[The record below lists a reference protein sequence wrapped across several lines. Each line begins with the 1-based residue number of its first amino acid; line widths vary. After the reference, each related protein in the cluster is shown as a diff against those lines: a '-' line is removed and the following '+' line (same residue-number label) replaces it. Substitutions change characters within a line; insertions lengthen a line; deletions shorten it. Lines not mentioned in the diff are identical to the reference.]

1 MAGCITISGSG
12 GTANATLAGLT
23 DVHFAIHPTSGQ
35 ALVYDGVNSRWTN
48 GRPAWTLPDWAST
61 HIYEPGDTVYHQG
74 QFWRNIQTA
83 GANTG
88 HEPKLLKAEAI
99 GWFRR
104 GGHTVGPLYPE
115 FVEIGDTF
123 LAPTGTI
130 ATHFGAHY
138 AVKYHSDTNWTV
150 WEWKVISHGPPITF
164 GWHKIDIAHKVTH
177 RHYAEPSPVTA
188 EETGL
193 LWIFDAPGSTSTPIV
208 PQRYWEPVVLGDYLV
223 SLADVDASKAVA
235 GDTLVLDANGR
246 WVATPVGTTP
256 GGGGGNYQPILPKT
270 QYGANLPLNA
280 NLGWTSTISGEV
292 ATEADRVYAAGV
304 GVSSNS
310 MFTQGMYFTQGS
322 GMYLS
327 GGSIETNSATS
338 DTRIQRQSLE
348 NGTIT
353 NDSAVILKP
362 GEMKIY
368 ATRKL
373 ASGNVNA
380 EFFLQTDR
388 TFDVNTPAE
397 AKGTY
402 NGTAVKLAGAGS
414 IFSERLVRGD
424 NSHQISMAAN
434 ATHSMVQL
442 IHNKPI
448 VKTDD
453 TIATLKDI
461 ADATSGGGGGGLD
474 IATANGL
481 YLPSLQTANT
491 PLSTVTNLQRSFG
504 VIGASNSGAIGLSN
518 TTAQI
523 RLVNKSNT
531 DERLATTCLTLS
543 GITDTVTGTSNLSA
557 SSAITSLAKT
567 TRVNEGSLAK
577 TTEAISATGVTLT
590 LKASSTPN
598 ASNGTGDASYTVLG
612 GSVEFISNSGNG
624 FRYRADH
631 GLTAIAG
638 NTNTTIIDDSYIVR
652 KYADTRYLQAPAAAT
667 ANQVLTYNGTAWGAA
682 NASSGG
688 GTVDLSGY
696 IPRSNVTSAF
706 YGAPAVA
713 MSNGTNVVGVYSD
726 GTAGVF
732 NGLNEIALTPA
743 GPSHMI
749 AESADGAMKSKL
761 QVTISAITLESKDLT
776 KSGAIGVNSQG
787 VTAFQPAGIVVVGD
801 TVITGGLGDARYI
814 QKPAAATANQVL
826 TYDGTTWGAANAT
839 GGDLSLYVPR
849 TSNAPLVIETT
860 KQTSMQVGM
869 TLVSKYGQY
878 SSSLAIDGSKGFT
891 LQDMRGSTVKSST
904 SGEVLII
911 PDTIQSPSPT
921 KIRVL
926 VGQVDIPVGPSGA
939 SDPTGGITIQQGEPI
954 KALVA
959 PANSTFSDPLAYIT
973 SGYANATFRRNDAP
987 GYTGTYTL
995 PDGKVMTI
1003 QNGVIVSIA

>member
-1 MAGCITISGSG
+1 MSAANHPVSVPISGRANPANLTLPAPVRVMAGCITISGSG

-83 GANTG
+83 GANNG

-246 WVATPVGTTP
+246 WIATPVGTTP

-310 MFTQGMYFTQGS
+310 MFTQGMYFSQGS

-353 NDSAVILKP
+353 GDSAVILKP

-373 ASGNVNA
+373 ATGNVNA

-388 TFDVNTPAE
+388 AFDVNTPAE

-402 NGTAVKLAGAGS
+402 NGTAVKLSGTGS
-414 IFSERLVRGD
+414 IFSKRLVLGD

-434 ATHSMVQL
+434 ATHAMVKL

-481 YLPSLQTANT
+481 Y
-491 PLSTVTNLQRSFG
+491 
-504 VIGASNSGAIGLSN
+504 
-518 TTAQI
+518 
-523 RLVNKSNT
+523 
-531 DERLATTCLTLS
+531 
-543 GITDTVTGTSNLSA
+543 
-557 SSAITSLAKT
+557 
-567 TRVNEGSLAK
+567 
-577 TTEAISATGVTLT
+577 
-590 LKASSTPN
+590 
-598 ASNGTGDASYTVLG
+598 
-612 GSVEFISNSGNG
+612 
-624 FRYRADH
+624 
-631 GLTAIAG
+631 
-638 NTNTTIIDDSYIVR
+638 
-652 KYADTRYLQAPAAAT
+652 
-667 ANQVLTYNGTAWGAA
+667 
-682 NASSGG
+682 
-688 GTVDLSGY
+688 
-696 IPRSNVTSAF
+696 
-706 YGAPAVA
+706 
-713 MSNGTNVVGVYSD
+713 
-726 GTAGVF
+726 
-732 NGLNEIALTPA
+732 
-743 GPSHMI
+743 
-749 AESADGAMKSKL
+749 
-761 QVTISAITLESKDLT
+761 
-776 KSGAIGVNSQG
+776 
-787 VTAFQPAGIVVVGD
+787 
-801 TVITGGLGDARYI
+801 
-814 QKPAAATANQVL
+814 
-826 TYDGTTWGAANAT
+826 
-839 GGDLSLYVPR
+839 VPR
-849 TSNAPLVIETT
+849 TSNTPLVIETT
-860 KQTSMQVGM
+860 KQTSMQIGM
-869 TLVSKYGQY
+869 TLVSKYSQY

-911 PDTIQSPSPT
+911 PDTIQGPSPT

-973 SGYANATFRRNDAP
+973 SGYANATFRRNNAP
-987 GYTGTYTL
+987 GYTGTYVL

>member
-1 MAGCITISGSG
+1 MPAANHPVSVPIAGRAGSANLTLPAPVRVMAGSITIGGGG
-12 GTANATLAGLT
+12 GTANATLEGLT
-23 DVHFAIHPTSGQ
+23 DVHFPIQPTAGQ

-48 GRPAWTLPDWAST
+48 GRPAWTLPDWTST

-74 QFWRNIQTA
+74 QFWRNIQTL
-83 GANTG
+83 GPNNG
-88 HEPKLLKAEAI
+88 HEPILLKAEAI

-104 GGHTVGPLYPE
+104 GGRTIGPLYPE

-193 LWIFDAPGSTSTPIV
+193 LWIFDAPGSTSVPVV

-246 WVATPVGTTP
+246 WIATPVGTTP

-310 MFTQGMYFTQGS
+310 MFTQGMYFSQGS

-353 NDSAVILKP
+353 GDSAVILKP

-373 ASGNVNA
+373 ATGNVNA

-388 TFDVNTPAE
+388 TFDVNTPEE

-402 NGTAVKLAGAGS
+402 NGTAVKLSGTGS
-414 IFSERLVRGD
+414 IFGKRLVRGD

-474 IATANGL
+474 IDTANGL

-531 DERLATTCLTLS
+531 DERLVTTCLTLS

-567 TRVNEGSLAK
+567 TRVNHGTLAK
-577 TTEAISATGVTLT
+577 TTEILNDTGVTLT

-598 ASNGTGDASYTVLG
+598 ASNGTGDASYTVIG
-612 GSVEFISNSGNG
+612 GSVEFISNTGNG
-624 FRYRADH
+624 FRYKADH
-631 GLTAIAG
+631 GLTEIAG
-638 NTNTTIIDDSYIVR
+638 TTNSTIVDDSYITK
-652 KYADTRYLQAPAAAT
+652 KYADTHY
-667 ANQVLTYNGTAWGAA
+667 
-682 NASSGG
+682 
-688 GTVDLSGY
+688 
-696 IPRSNVTSAF
+696 
-706 YGAPAVA
+706 
-713 MSNGTNVVGVYSD
+713 
-726 GTAGVF
+726 
-732 NGLNEIALTPA
+732 
-743 GPSHMI
+743 
-749 AESADGAMKSKL
+749 
-761 QVTISAITLESKDLT
+761 
-776 KSGAIGVNSQG
+776 
-787 VTAFQPAGIVVVGD
+787 
-801 TVITGGLGDARYI
+801 
-814 QKPAAATANQVL
+814 
-826 TYDGTTWGAANAT
+826 AT
-839 GGDLSLYVPR
+839 GNLSLYVPR
-849 TSNAPLVIETT
+849 TSNTPLVIETT
-860 KQTSMQVGM
+860 KQTSMQIGM
-869 TLVSKYGQY
+869 TLISKYNQY
-878 SSSLAIDGSKGFT
+878 SSSLTIDGSKGFT

-911 PDTIQSPSPT
+911 PDTIQGPSPT

-926 VGQVDIPVGPSGA
+926 VGQVDIPVGPSGV

-973 SGYANATFRRNDAP
+973 SGYANATFRRNDVAIPALPAAGASEGQIMISNGVNWVELDANTFKVTRDRLEYANKLGVGFRTGDNGLFATNIVYDQSIVFDPSQYLTKQMCDREYFLSDGAVSGKYVAYTDNAP
-987 GYTGTYTL
+987 GYTGTYVL